1 MADLLDELKS
11 NDISVFSE
19 DFSQLIRIT
28 LGVSRDYRKSHQS
41 INDYLPNYEILIK
54 VFMKKYHN
62 IQLKLDKDFE
72 KIKLR
77 IFLKDNI
84 KNCFK
89 TALRIN
95 GLKSIG
101 LKGFDEVQVTDQK
114 VFSEM
119 AEGINDKIYLTY
131 IDAELDTTTILLTY
145 TKKQKT
151 TEIIF
156 DIKLVSDINR
166 PEFKLIGFYAI
177 NAYQKNMDLQD
188 RFAQFS
194 FYDTIIDDRKSKWL
208 GDFNPKFLE

>member
-1 MADLLDELKS
+1 
-11 NDISVFSE
+11 
-19 DFSQLIRIT
+19 
-28 LGVSRDYRKSHQS
+28 
-41 INDYLPNYEILIK
+41 
-54 VFMKKYHN
+54 MKKYPN

-89 TALRIN
+89 IALRIN

-101 LKGFDEVQVTDQK
+101 LKGFDEVQVTNQK

-119 AEGINDKIYLTY
+119 AEEMNDKIYLTY
-131 IDAELDTTTILLTY
+131 IDAELDTTTILLRY
-145 TKKQKT
+145 TKKQKS

-156 DIKLVSDINR
+156 DIKLVIDINR

-177 NAYQKNMDLQD
+177 NAYKKNMDLQE

-194 FYDTIIDDRKSKWL
+194 FYDTIIEDRKSKWL